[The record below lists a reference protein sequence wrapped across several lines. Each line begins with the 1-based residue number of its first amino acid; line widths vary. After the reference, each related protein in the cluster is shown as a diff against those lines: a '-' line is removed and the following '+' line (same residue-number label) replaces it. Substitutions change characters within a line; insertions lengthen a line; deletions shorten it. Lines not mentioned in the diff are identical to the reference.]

1 MRTRASIVPGLVLP
15 GLVMLAGL
23 AGSAPAQEL
32 PGDPQ
37 AGHAFAV
44 ALCAE
49 CHEVEKDARGGMLPD
64 PPGFQRLAD
73 DPAMTALA
81 LRVFLRTPHRDMPN
95 LILSD
100 AESDDVIA
108 YILGL
113 RRRR

>member
-1 MRTRASIVPGLVLP
+1 MFASAIFGLL
-15 GLVMLAGL
+15 LAGL
-23 AGSAPAQEL
+23 AGLAPAPAQEL

-37 AGHAFAV
+37 AGRSLAV
-44 ALCAE
+44 TVCAA
-49 CHEVEKDARGGMLPD
+49 CHEVEKGARGGMLPD

-73 DPAMTALA
+73 DSAMTALA

-95 LILSD
+95 LILTD

-113 RRRR
+113 RRGR